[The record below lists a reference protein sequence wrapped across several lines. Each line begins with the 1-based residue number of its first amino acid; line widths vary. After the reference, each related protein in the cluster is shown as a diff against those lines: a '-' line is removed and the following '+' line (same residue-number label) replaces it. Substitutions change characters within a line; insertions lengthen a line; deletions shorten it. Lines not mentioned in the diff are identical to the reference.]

1 MMHAIGYGY
10 ATDMWGEANI
20 IFGGIEIVYIG
31 EEFTRIIKSDEKLI
45 TL

>member
-20 IFGGIEIVYIG
+20 IFGERVQGGQRPPWPPEAC
-31 EEFTRIIKSDEKLI
+31 DD
-45 TL
+45 